1 VTRKE
6 RADFCAGGEQ
16 YNKKKTGPRAH
27 ADINLGIL
35 GGMRINLKYQEQ
47 GACCAC
53 SFAWNIASSSN
64 FSTQE
69 GIFDVVIVKRAGLRV
84 TAPSV
89 ATLLARGRNKEKL
102 RPAAGSRAPDF
113 VHRRNCPRAA

>member
-1 VTRKE
+1 LR
-6 RADFCAGGEQ
+6 GGEQ

-64 FSTQE
+64 FSTQ

-84 TAPSV
+84 TGERRHF
-89 ATLLARGRNKEKL
+89 ARGRNKEKL
-102 RPAAGSRAPDF
+102 RPAAGSRGPDF
-113 VHRRNCPRAA
+113 VHRRNCSRAA